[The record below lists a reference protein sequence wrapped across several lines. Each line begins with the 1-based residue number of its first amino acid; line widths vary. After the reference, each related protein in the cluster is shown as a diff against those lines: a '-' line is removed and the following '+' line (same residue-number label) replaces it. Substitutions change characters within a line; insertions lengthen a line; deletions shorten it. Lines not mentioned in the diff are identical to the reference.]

1 MRIAPSVIIS
11 AEQQKTLEQW
21 SRGRSTP
28 ARLVL
33 RAQIVLQA
41 AAGVANNVI
50 AQELGTDRLL
60 VGKWRKRFVD
70 HGLAGI
76 EKDAPRGGR
85 PPVSRDAMTAR
96 IIEWT
101 TQKKPKSA
109 THWSC
114 RTLAKELGTRA
125 FTCTLSRPA
134 AHGSI
139 SWKDGSARS
148 PTRESVAALSKA
160 CPN

>member
-1 MRIAPSVIIS
+1 MRIAPNVTVND
-11 AEQQKTLEQW
+11 EQRKTLEHW

-41 AAGVANNVI
+41 AEGAANNVI
-50 AQELGTDRLL
+50 AQTLGTDRLL
-60 VGKWRKRFVD
+60 VGKWRRRFVET
-70 HGLAGI
+70 GLPGI

-85 PPVSRDAMTAR
+85 PPTGRDTMAAR

-101 TQKKPKSA
+101 TQKKPANA

-114 RTLAKELGTRA
+114 RTLARELGTSSAMVHRVWRA
-125 FTCTLSRPA
+125 NGLKPHLIRTFKLSNDKQF
-134 AHGSI
+134 I
-139 SWKDGSARS
+139 EKVVD
-148 PTRESVAALSKA
+148 V
-160 CPN
+160 